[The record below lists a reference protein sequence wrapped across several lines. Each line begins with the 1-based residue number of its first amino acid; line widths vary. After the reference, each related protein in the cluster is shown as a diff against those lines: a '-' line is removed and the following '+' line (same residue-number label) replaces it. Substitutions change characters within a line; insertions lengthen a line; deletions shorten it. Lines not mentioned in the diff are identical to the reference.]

1 MKEKV
6 YLSTF
11 EMFDGEDYMHDTEIY
26 ENLQDAQDDMQ
37 ELMENYEPF
46 WEDFDTINK
55 DDYTFSA
62 YDKEH
67 KDLAYIKITIEQRDM
82 R

>member
-1 MKEKV
+1 MKNIYVLE
-6 YLSTF
+6 F
-11 EMFDGEDYMHDTEIY
+11 DMFDGEDNIHGIKLFN
-26 ENLQDAQDDMQ
+26 NLQDAKDTMADYLEQ
-37 ELMENYEPF
+37 YEPF

-55 DDYTFSA
+55 DDYNFSA
-62 YDKEH
+62 YDKER